1 MRKIKNISSLPVYIA
16 DFADPNEF
24 IHELLP
30 EKYSLEQEEIFEI
43 NQKKSVL
50 LLTERTVDPRQ
61 SKQFNDAIN
70 DFPTEE
76 SPIFLYIVNEPTF
89 NFLKEKGVQR
99 KDICTILDK
108 NTSLRNYKGK
118 NDKTF
123 KVVAVTRVLTFL

>member
-61 SKQFNDAIN
+61 SKVFNDAIN